1 MVFTGLLDI
10 KRKIAGPLRSD
21 LLRYSATDTHGGTG
35 GFITVSSKQDF
46 LLWNLYRAMKTFK
59 GFFDLVTRLN
69 WHIKLLQIH
78 GPGLRW
84 LEMPVEFCKSWQCLF
99 SLEEFECCCIIWR
112 CLVLYGW
119 SSRHTAQQADFFTG
133 GKREREREMCFYVLL
148 KPLETLTSPDRDQA
162 SNVLYHISC
171 ISPATHG
178 TFLWC
183 SACFYFKTCWGQRGL
198 LTMTWYVKAFTCR
211 PYLQRQSRAGTAG
224 TSSSSSWLTRP
235 NQVSHG

>member
-21 LLRYSATDTHGGTG
+21 LLRYSATDTHRGTG

-84 LEMPVEFCKSWQCLF
+84 LEMPVEFCKSWQCLL
-99 SLEEFECCCIIWR
+99 SLEESKCCCIIWR
-112 CLVLYGW
+112 CMAGPHTIQR
-119 SSRHTAQQADFFTG
+119 SRQTFLPEE
-133 GKREREREMCFYVLL
+133 RERERERYVFLCF
-148 KPLETLTSPDRDQA
+148 
-162 SNVLYHISC
+162 I
-171 ISPATHG
+171 
-178 TFLWC
+178 
-183 SACFYFKTCWGQRGL
+183 KTIRNINLARQRPGQ
-198 LTMTWYVKAFTCR
+198 
-211 PYLQRQSRAGTAG
+211 
-224 TSSSSSWLTRP
+224 
-235 NQVSHG
+235 

>member
-1 MVFTGLLDI
+1 MTRDACRVLQVLTMSAQSGRVRVLLHHLEMS
-10 KRKIAGPLRSD
+10 GPLWQV
-21 LLRYSATDTHGGTG
+21 LTPYSAAGRL
-35 GFITVSSKQDF
+35 F
-46 LLWNLYRAMKTFK
+46 YRRKE
-59 GFFDLVTRLN
+59 R
-69 WHIKLLQIH
+69 
-78 GPGLRW
+78 
-84 LEMPVEFCKSWQCLF
+84 E
-99 SLEEFECCCIIWR
+99 
-112 CLVLYGW
+112 
-119 SSRHTAQQADFFTG
+119 
-133 GKREREREMCFYVLL
+133 REREREMCFYVLL

-211 PYLQRQSRAGTAG
+211 PYLQRQSRGGTAG

-235 NQVSHG
+235 NQLSHG